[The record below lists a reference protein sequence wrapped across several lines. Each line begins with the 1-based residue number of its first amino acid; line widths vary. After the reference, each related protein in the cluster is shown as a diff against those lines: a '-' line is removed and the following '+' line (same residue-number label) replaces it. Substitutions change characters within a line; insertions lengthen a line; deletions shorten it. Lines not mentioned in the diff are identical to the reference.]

1 MKSNELIQK
10 FADHQVISLSMDM
23 PPHFVEQPHEHPW
36 HQIIFPISGLLQSTI
51 DNKSVIV
58 PHNGILFV
66 PAHTIH
72 KSISVTR
79 TQFLA
84 VYLNPKCHVH
94 YGNEPKSCL
103 VTPFLKELIVLLVKQ
118 GVDDH
123 LQQMTTNLLRV
134 LWDQIAL
141 AERYEIPLLIPRD
154 RRLLSIFNEL
164 NQQLDLSFTLAEW
177 AQRVGASQ
185 RTLSRLCAREFNQS
199 FSLWRQNIRLVLSLE
214 RLEKN
219 RAVHEVAL
227 DLGYQSDS
235 AYIFAFKSLFACTP
249 SQYRK
254 RYLLANASTVI

>member
-1 MKSNELIQK
+1 
-10 FADHQVISLSMDM
+10 
-23 PPHFVEQPHEHPW
+23 
-36 HQIIFPISGLLQSTI
+36 
-51 DNKSVIV
+51 
-58 PHNGILFV
+58 
-66 PAHTIH
+66 
-72 KSISVTR
+72 
-79 TQFLA
+79 
-84 VYLNPKCHVH
+84 
-94 YGNEPKSCL
+94 
-103 VTPFLKELIVLLVKQ
+103 
-118 GVDDH
+118 
-123 LQQMTTNLLRV
+123 
-134 LWDQIAL
+134 
-141 AERYEIPLLIPRD
+141 LLIPRD

-164 NQQLDLSFTLAEW
+164 NQQPDLTFTLAEW